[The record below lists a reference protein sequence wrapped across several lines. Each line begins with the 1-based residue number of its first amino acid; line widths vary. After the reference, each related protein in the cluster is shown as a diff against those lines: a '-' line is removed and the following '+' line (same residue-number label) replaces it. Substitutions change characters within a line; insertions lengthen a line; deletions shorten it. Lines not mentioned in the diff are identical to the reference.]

1 MADPRCYGFKG
12 ARGLGKDDL
21 TPPPPLG
28 VVLSAFEG
36 RPILR
41 KIELPAFIIRSTFA
55 SVTIRTLPIANI
67 MAIWK
72 AVTTYYFKWT

>member
-1 MADPRCYGFKG
+1 MADPRCYRFKG
-12 ARGLGKDDL
+12 ARGLGKDD
-21 TPPPPLG
+21 PPPPLG

-67 MAIWK
+67 MAISK